1 MASTSFGKKA
11 RELVREIA
19 ESEAGTLPPYNQD
32 LMRTIADQCAD
43 HVEAVQTLAKE
54 FNEVND
60 AEDDGAEDADAREDK
75 KGSLRTGMYAHHQVS
90 ARDAG
95 IEAANRRR
103 ARRERNESNERT
115 NERTTNERLTAFAS
129 RIGDIA
135 E

>member
-1 MASTSFGKKA
+1 M
-11 RELVREIA
+11 
-19 ESEAGTLPPYNQD
+19 
-32 LMRTIADQCAD
+32 
-43 HVEAVQTLAKE
+43 QTLAVQI
-54 FNEVND
+54 NEVND

>member
-11 RELVREIA
+11 CELVREIA

-32 LMRTIADQCAD
+32 LMRTIADQC
-43 HVEAVQTLAKE
+43 
-54 FNEVND
+54 
-60 AEDDGAEDADAREDK
+60 EDDGAEDADAREDK